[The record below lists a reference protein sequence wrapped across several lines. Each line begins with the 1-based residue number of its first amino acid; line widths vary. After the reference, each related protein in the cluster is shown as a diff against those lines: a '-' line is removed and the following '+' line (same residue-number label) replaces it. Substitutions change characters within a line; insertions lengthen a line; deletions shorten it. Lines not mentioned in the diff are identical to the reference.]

1 METVNVMPWGEDQGD
16 YVVIN
21 KDDFD
26 PKKHKLYKEK
36 EGKKKQG
43 EDDSQNADAPLAEEP
58 KE

>member
-1 METVNVMPWGEDQGD
+1 METVNVIPWGEDQGD

-26 PKKHKLYKEK
+26 PKNHKLYKEK
-36 EGKKKQG
+36 EGKKKHG
-43 EDDSQNADAPLAEEP
+43 EDDPQNTDSPLAEDP